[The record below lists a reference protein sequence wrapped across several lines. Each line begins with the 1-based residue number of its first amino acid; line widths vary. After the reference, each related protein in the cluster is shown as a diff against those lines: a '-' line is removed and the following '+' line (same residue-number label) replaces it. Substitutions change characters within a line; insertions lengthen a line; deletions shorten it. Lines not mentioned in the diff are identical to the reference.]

1 MKAVC
6 IDAFGGADVLSIHDV
21 PTPVPGEGEFLI
33 KVHAAGVNPED
44 FQRRAG
50 QLASAE
56 GRFPLMI
63 GRDVSGVVMSAGEYT
78 TGFSPGDEVFALL
91 GVHPGG
97 YAEYAVA
104 DARELAPKPKT
115 LDHYHA
121 AAVPLAA
128 LTAWQG
134 LFHHGK
140 LKENGRVLIH
150 GAAGGV
156 GHFAVQFAHRHGARV
171 IATARREDF
180 DLLSRLG
187 ADEIID
193 YKKDRFEDETGNI
206 DVVLDLVAGE
216 TQQRSWAVLRD
227 GGILVSA
234 VARPPREEIPRHAH
248 GKAFDVKPNANQLYQ
263 ISQMIDDG
271 SVSVVVDTILPL
283 DEARRAHEHLE
294 QEHVHGKV
302 VLAIAA

>member
-1 MKAVC
+1 MKAIC
-6 IDAFGGADVLSIHDV
+6 IDAYGGPDVLSIHDV
-21 PTPVPGEGEFLI
+21 PTPVAEEGEFLI
-33 KVHAAGVNPED
+33 RVHAAGVNPED
-44 FQRRAG
+44 YHKRAG
-50 QLASAE
+50 QLYPPESL
-56 GRFPLMI
+56 FPLML
-63 GRDVSGVVMSAGEYT
+63 GRDVSGTIEAAGEYT
-78 TGFSPGDEVFALL
+78 TGFKPGDEVFALL
-91 GVHPGG
+91 AVHPGA

-104 DARELAPKPKT
+104 NSHEIALKPKT

-134 LFHHGK
+134 LFDHGK

-156 GHFAVQFAHRHGARV
+156 GHFAVQFARRHGARV

-180 DLLSRLG
+180 DLLRHLG
-187 ADEIID
+187 ADEVID

-216 TQQRSWAVLRD
+216 TQQRSWSVLRD

-234 VARPPREEIPRHAH
+234 VARPPREEVSRHAR
-248 GKAFDVKPNANQLYQ
+248 GKAFDVKPNAGQLRQ
-263 ISQMIDDG
+263 IGEMIDNG
-271 SVSVVVDTILPL
+271 LVSVVVDTILPL

-302 VLAIAA
+302 VLAVAA

>member
-21 PTPVPGEGEFLI
+21 PTPVPEEGEFLI

-44 FQRRAG
+44 CQKRTG
-50 QLASAE
+50 QLARGE
-56 GRFPLMI
+56 GLFPLTL
-63 GRDVSGVVMSAGEYT
+63 GRDVSGVVVSAGEYT
-78 TGFSPGDEVFALL
+78 TGFNPGDEVFALL
-91 GVHPGG
+91 GVHQGG

-115 LDHYHA
+115 LDPYHA

-134 LFHHGK
+134 LFDHGK

-156 GHFAVQFAHRHGARV
+156 GHFAVQFARRHGARV
-171 IATARREDF
+171 ITTARREDF
-180 DLLSRLG
+180 DLLRRLG
-187 ADEIID
+187 ADEVID
-193 YKKDRFEDETGNI
+193 YKNDRFEEETGNI
-206 DVVLDLVAGE
+206 DVVLDLIGGE
-216 TQQRSWAVLRD
+216 TQQRSWVVLRD
-227 GGILVSA
+227 GGILVSV
-234 VARPPREEIPRHAH
+234 VARPPKEEISRHAR
-248 GKAFDVKPNANQLYQ
+248 GKAFDVKPNADQLRQ
-263 ISQMIDDG
+263 ISQMIDDS
-271 SVSVVVDTILPL
+271 SVLVGVDTILPL

-302 VLAIAA
+302 VLAIVA